1 MLGRLPAHRQE
12 REEQEA
18 RMWRIDRPVAR
29 LLARWLEEP
38 LRQVLAEQD
47 PRQAGPEAHVEM
59 YKYLVHGDRAR
70 LRVHPTAVVNN
81 ALFNV
86 GSGDITVGEYAFFG
100 HNVSVLTGTH
110 DITKLGRE
118 RQLAI
123 PRTGRDIV
131 IGEGAWVASNALVLG
146 PCMIGAHAVVGGG
159 SLVLG
164 DVEPYTVVA
173 GCPARVLRTIPRPP
187 GAS

>member
-1 MLGRLPAHRQE
+1 MLGRVPAHRQDG
-12 REEQEA
+12 EEQEA
-18 RMWRIDRPVAR
+18 RMSRIDRPVAR

-38 LRQVLAEQD
+38 LRQVLADQD

-59 YKYLVHGDRAR
+59 YRYLVHGDRAR
-70 LRVHPTAVVNN
+70 LHVHPTAVVNN

-110 DITKLGRE
+110 DITKFGRE

-123 PRTGRDIV
+123 PRSGRDIV

-146 PCMIGAHAVVGGG
+146 PCVIGANAVVGGG